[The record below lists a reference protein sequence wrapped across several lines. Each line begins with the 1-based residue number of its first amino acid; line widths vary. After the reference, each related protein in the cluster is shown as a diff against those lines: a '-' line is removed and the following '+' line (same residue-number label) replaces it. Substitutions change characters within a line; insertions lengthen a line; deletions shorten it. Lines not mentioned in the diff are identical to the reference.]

1 MCLDPKVVTLSLRRP
16 LGDLP
21 PLGRSS
27 PSNYKPRSTFPEI
40 VAQKRGGRRK
50 DSGKMG
56 ILEQLQKGVVLGD
69 GGYLLELEKRGYVQ
83 PGPFTPEVVLEH
95 PAAVKELHQEFLDAG
110 AEVLQSLA
118 FYASKEKLATVGYA
132 NKVRD
137 INRAAVRLAR
147 EVAGDRALVA
157 ANLSL
162 TWMYDPKDKGS
173 AEKVRRLFDEQL
185 EAQLQEEPDFVIAE
199 TFSWLGEAL
208 LAMERIEKT
217 GMPSMVTMSF
227 DKDPKSYDGHSPAE
241 CARALRDA
249 GADIVGVNCLRNPL
263 LLLPLAREMRQA
275 VTGFVACQP
284 TAYSTPPDVP
294 DFTATKEFP
303 YETETLVLSRK
314 VMGAFAAEARAAGVN
329 YIGSCCGSM
338 PIHVREMARA
348 LGKAPVDRT
357 WRVDYAKPMSAYE
370 FYKHGT

>member
-1 MCLDPKVVTLSLRRP
+1 MAVKAS
-16 LGDLP
+16 
-21 PLGRSS
+21 
-27 PSNYKPRSTFPEI
+27 
-40 VAQKRGGRRK
+40 GRRK
-50 DSGKMG
+50 SSGG
-56 ILEQLQKGVVLGD
+56 ILEKLEKGVVLGD

-95 PAAVKELHQEFLDAG
+95 PAAVRELHQEFLDAG

-147 EVAGDRALVA
+147 EVAGDKALVA

-162 TWMYDPKDKGS
+162 TWQYDPKDKRS
-173 AEKVRRLFDEQL
+173 ADKVRRLFDEQL
-185 EAQLQEEPDFVIAE
+185 EAQLREGADFVIAE
-199 TFSWLGEAL
+199 TFSWLGEAT
-208 LAMERIEKT
+208 LAVERILRT
-217 GMPSMVTMSF
+217 GMPSMVTVSF
-227 DKDPKSYDGHSPAE
+227 DKEPRSYDGYSPAD
-241 CARALRDA
+241 CARALRDF

-263 LLLPLAREMRQA
+263 LLLPIAKEMRQA

-284 TAYSTPPDVP
+284 TAYRTPRDVP

-314 VMGAFAAEARAAGVN
+314 VMGAYAAEAKAAGIN

-338 PIHVREMARA
+338 PVHVREMARA
-348 LGKAPVDRT
+348 LGKAPPDRA
-357 WRVDYAKPMSAYE
+357 WRVDYKKPMSAYE
-370 FYKHGT
+370 FYQHRT

>member
-1 MCLDPKVVTLSLRRP
+1 MPRKESHRP
-16 LGDLP
+16 A
-21 PLGRSS
+21 S
-27 PSNYKPRSTFPEI
+27 
-40 VAQKRGGRRK
+40 RGP
-50 DSGKMG
+50 G
-56 ILEQLQKGVVLGD
+56 ILERLTKGVVLGD

-83 PGPFTPEVVLEH
+83 AGPFTPEVVLEH
-95 PAAVKELHQEFLDAG
+95 PSAVKELHQEFLDAG

-118 FYASKEKLATVGYA
+118 YYASKEKLATTGFADRVGE
-132 NKVRD
+132 

-147 EVAGDRALVA
+147 EVAGSRALVA
-157 ANLSL
+157 AALSL
-162 TWMYDPKDKGS
+162 TWMYDPKDKAS
-173 AEKVRRLFDEQL
+173 TDKVRGLFDEQL
-185 EAQLQEEPDFVIAE
+185 AAQLRESPDFVIAE

-208 LAMERIEKT
+208 LAAERIEKT
-217 GMPSMVTMSF
+217 GLPSMVTMSF
-227 DKDPKSYDGHSPAE
+227 DKNPVSYDGHSAAD

-275 VTGFVACQP
+275 VSGFVACQP
-284 TAYSTPPDVP
+284 TAYSTPPGIP

-314 VMGAFAAEARAAGVN
+314 VMGALATEAHAAGVN
-329 YIGSCCGSM
+329 YIGSCCRSM
-338 PIHVREMARA
+338 PVQLAEVARA